1 MKKTREKLF
10 IVTYSA
16 TGSIVIKAEDASD
29 AVDKA
34 YALIENG
41 DLSKFIKDITQ
52 NVGESIELTGATEN
66 TAY

>member
-1 MKKTREKLF
+1 MKEF
-10 IVTYSA
+10 VVTYSL
-16 TGSIVIKAEDASD
+16 TGSIVISAEDACD
-29 AVDKA
+29 ATDKA